1 MSIINLD
8 SDDDESFLGDDWEMD
23 WDKIDKFIT
32 TVPIKEEIVQADLQ
46 FQEDWESILED
57 FEFEEEVENTTIEVQ
72 SKVQPLIEMQPQLQ
86 PQVQIQPSIINSKRR
101 KVERKY
107 RGKYKTYHMK
117 QPRLKGV
124 WKRGPYKK
132 TRSEIETVL

>member
-1 MSIINLD
+1 MSTINLD

-23 WDKIDKFIT
+23 WDKIDKFIAI
-32 TVPIKEEIVQADLQ
+32 VPIKEEIVQADLQ

-72 SKVQPLIEMQPQLQ
+72 SKVQPLIEMQPQIQLQ
-86 PQVQIQPSIINSKRR
+86 PSRIKKSR
-101 KVERKY
+101 KIERKS